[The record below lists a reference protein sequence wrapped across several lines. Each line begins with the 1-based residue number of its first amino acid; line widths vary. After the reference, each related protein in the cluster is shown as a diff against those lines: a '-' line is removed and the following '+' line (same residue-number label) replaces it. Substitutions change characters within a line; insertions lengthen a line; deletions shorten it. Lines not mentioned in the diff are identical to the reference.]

1 MEADIPRDVLT
12 SDPGGGG
19 EQESCWQQTLVLFSI
34 SMDTSGGKGG
44 QPGYRLAT
52 SWDRLL
58 VRVVSLLV
66 CDGLILR
73 APGDTHQ
80 QTPALQV

>member
-1 MEADIPRDVLT
+1 
-12 SDPGGGG
+12 
-19 EQESCWQQTLVLFSI
+19 
-34 SMDTSGGKGG
+34 MDTSGGKGG